1 MKECIMNET
10 ILNLRKEA
18 GITQEELASAL
29 HISAQAV
36 SKWETNTC
44 FPDTQILPLI
54 ADYFK
59 VSIDYLF
66 YGKDVVYD
74 DIYDKV
80 QEKTASYPQQSKESY
95 EEAHRLFAMAHHG
108 ITHGNLCIGGVRM
121 YDVPAHISD
130 YNGLSLL
137 SGKGYGAI
145 ITRDFFKNITQETLN
160 FSRPIFDALAKPN
173 VLEVVSAIV
182 SMSDIS
188 RSEMQDK
195 LKMNDQEL
203 QRALDEGISCGLI
216 IENVSKHKVLGKTYE
231 ISRKHHTCICI
242 LLATMEMLRYS
253 LEEMSCCAGF
263 GDYPVMPDQESAQS

>member
-74 DIYDKV
+74 DIYDK
-80 QEKTASYPQQSKESY
+80 
-95 EEAHRLFAMAHHG
+95 G
-108 ITHGNLCIGGVRM
+108 
-121 YDVPAHISD
+121 
-130 YNGLSLL
+130 
-137 SGKGYGAI
+137 
-145 ITRDFFKNITQETLN
+145 
-160 FSRPIFDALAKPN
+160 
-173 VLEVVSAIV
+173 
-182 SMSDIS
+182 
-188 RSEMQDK
+188 
-195 LKMNDQEL
+195 
-203 QRALDEGISCGLI
+203 
-216 IENVSKHKVLGKTYE
+216 
-231 ISRKHHTCICI
+231 
-242 LLATMEMLRYS
+242 
-253 LEEMSCCAGF
+253 
-263 GDYPVMPDQESAQS
+263 